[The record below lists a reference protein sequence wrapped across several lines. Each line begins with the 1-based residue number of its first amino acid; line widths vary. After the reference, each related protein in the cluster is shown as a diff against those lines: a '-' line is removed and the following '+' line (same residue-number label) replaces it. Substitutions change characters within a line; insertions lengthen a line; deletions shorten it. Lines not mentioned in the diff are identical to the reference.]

1 MFSIFRYIANAF
13 IRLAHQQDSRT
24 PAPSLRGRAGGEAA
38 LLGLLVLLFSSCSD
52 MLETDNESMVSNPEL
67 NAKTDSVFYAL
78 GIAQAMQQVADQYFY
93 IGELRGELVT
103 VDEANTDKNLKEL
116 ANYSAGME
124 NAYDSSYVFYKVINN
139 CNYYLAHRDSTLKT
153 GSTNVAI
160 DEYIAVAAW
169 RAWAYLQLARIY
181 CGDADGLTIPFY
193 TEPLTS
199 ISQIEA
205 KAADPAC
212 QKNLSQIVE
221 ALAPELELL
230 LSRYP
235 NTLVPSYRAPVL
247 DIGTTNWGASKAIN
261 MARIFVPVQVVLG
274 DMYLETAQYDKA
286 AVKYADFLCKYGVV
300 PGACI
305 SYRMKDNS
313 TEPDDYSSDFNYI
326 DDNYLN
332 IFENVATPGDVV
344 TYIPMAV
351 SSLNGKTT
359 TIPLAFGYDYYSI
372 NQSSHCPRAENVQ
385 IQPSRAFYELT
396 DSADFYYYPISY
408 NGQSINTSYPTNVKR
423 YKAGDGRASI
433 TTLNSD
439 ADNAI
444 LYRNPS
450 DTTRVYVSKVRNAN
464 VYLYRT
470 STIYLHLAEALNAME
485 YTDAA
490 FAILK
495 NGISTYLENLV
506 RKPTLDSEGG
516 IVKNEDGTPRIE
528 PYKYMSQKSVDMLG
542 TTLPFLNAQYREIFN
557 ANDVYGIHAH
567 GSCTYNKKEN
577 ELAQSARG
585 SRATALGSQMNPHY
599 LPDVIIGEKMKE
611 IAGKYNVSVGTSKAD
626 SVAAMLDLL
635 CDEYAKELAFE
646 GRRFYDLQRIAR
658 HFNEMGIW
666 GDNFGSRWFAK
677 KLSGNKPQKDLLD
690 PRNWYLPFK

>member
-1 MFSIFRYIANAF
+1 MKNSILKYKNKGRVPFGI
-13 IRLAHQQDSRT
+13 
-24 PAPSLRGRAGGEAA
+24 LRKFVSFAVPLFA
-38 LLGLLVLLFSSCSD
+38 LLFTLNSCSD

-67 NAKTDSVFYAL
+67 NAKTDSLFYAL

-116 ANYSAGME
+116 ANYSASLD

-181 CGDADGLTIPFY
+181 CGNADGLTIPFY

-221 ALAPELELL
+221 ALAPELEML

-235 NTLVPSYRAPVL
+235 NTRVPDFNEPIHP
-247 DIGTTNWGASKAIN
+247 IGKTNWGESKAID
-261 MARIFVPVQVVLG
+261 MSKIFVPVQVILG
-274 DMYLETAQYDKA
+274 DMYLETAQYQKA
-286 AVKYADFLCKYGVV
+286 AEKYADYLCRYGVM
-300 PGACI
+300 PEERF
-305 SYRMKDNS
+305 SFRMRDDI
-313 TEPDDYSSDFNYI
+313 TFPEDYSLDFN
-326 DDNYLN
+326 DMTDNYSFSFAN
-332 IFENVATPGDVV
+332 NSNPKDVV
-344 TYIPMAV
+344 SYIPMAV

-359 TIPLAFGYDYYSI
+359 TVPLAFGYDYYSI
-372 NQSSHCPRAENVQ
+372 NQSSDCPRADNIQ
-385 IQPSRAFYELT
+385 IQPSKAFYELT
-396 DSADFYYYPISY
+396 DSADYYYYPTSY
-408 NGQSINTSYPTNVKR
+408 NGQSVNTSYPTNVKR

-433 TTLNSD
+433 TSLNSD
-439 ADNAI
+439 PDYAI

-450 DTTRVYVSKVRNAN
+450 DVTKTYVSKVKNAN

-485 YTDAA
+485 YTDVA

-495 NGISTYLENLV
+495 NGISTYLESLV
-506 RKPTLDSEGG
+506 RKPTLDSEGK
-516 IVKNEDGTPRIE
+516 IVLNVDGTPRIE

-567 GSCTYNKKEN
+567 GSCTYNRKEN
-577 ELAQSARG
+577 ELAQSAKG
-585 SRATALGSQMNPHY
+585 SRATALGSQMNTHY

-611 IAGKYNVSVGTSKAD
+611 IAGKYGVSVGTSKAD

-635 CDEYAKELAFE
+635 CDEYAKEFAFE

-666 GDNFGSRWFAK
+666 GGNFGSLWFVE
-677 KLSGNKPQKDLLD
+677 KLSGNRPQKDIRD

>member
-1 MFSIFRYIANAF
+1 
-13 IRLAHQQDSRT
+13 
-24 PAPSLRGRAGGEAA
+24 
-38 LLGLLVLLFSSCSD
+38 

-103 VDEANTDKNLKEL
+103 IDEATTDKNLKEL
-116 ANYSAGME
+116 ANYSASIE

-153 GSTNVAI
+153 GSTNVVI

-181 CGDADGLTIPFY
+181 CGNAEGLTIPFF

-205 KAADPAC
+205 KAADPGC

-221 ALAPELELL
+221 ALAPELEQL

-235 NTLVPSYRAPVL
+235 NTRVPSFNATAYY
-247 DIGTTNWGASKAIN
+247 IGTTNWGASKLID
-261 MARIFVPVQVVLG
+261 MSKIFVPVQVVLG
-274 DMYLETAQYDKA
+274 DMYLETAQYQKA
-286 AVKYADFLCKYGVV
+286 AEKYADYLCRYGVV
-300 PGACI
+300 SEARF
-305 SYRMKDNS
+305 SYRVRDYI
-313 TEPDDYSSDFNYI
+313 TDPEDYSLDFNLMI
-326 DDNYLN
+326 DNYCTFFAN
-332 IFENVATPGDVV
+332 NANPKDVV
-344 TYIPMAV
+344 SYIPMAV
-351 SSLNGKTT
+351 SSQNGKTT
-359 TIPLAFGYDYYSI
+359 TIPLSFGYDYYSI
-372 NQSSHCPRAENVQ
+372 NQSSDCPRVENIQ
-385 IQPSRAFYELT
+385 IQPSRTFYALT
-396 DSADFYYYPISY
+396 DSADYYYYPKSY
-408 NGQSINTSYPTNVKR
+408 NGQTLNTSYPTDVKK

-433 TTLNSD
+433 TSQNSD
-439 ADNAI
+439 PDFAI

-450 DTTRVYVSKVRNAN
+450 DITQTYVSKVMNAN
-464 VYLYRT
+464 VYLYRA

-506 RKPTLDSEGG
+506 RKPTIDSEGK
-516 IVKNEDGTPRIE
+516 IVLNEDGTPKIE

-542 TTLPFLNAQYREIFN
+542 TTLPFLSAQYREIFN

-567 GSCTYNKKEN
+567 GSCTYNVKEN

-585 SRATALGSQMNPHY
+585 SRATALGSQMNTHY

-611 IAGKYNVSVGTSKAD
+611 IAKKYDVKVGTSKAD

-635 CDEYAKELAFE
+635 CDEYAKEFAFE

-666 GDNFGSRWFAK
+666 GGDFGSRWFVE
-677 KLSGNKPQKDLLD
+677 KLSGNKPQKDLRD

>member
-1 MFSIFRYIANAF
+1 MKNSILKYKNKGRVPFCI
-13 IRLAHQQDSRT
+13 
-24 PAPSLRGRAGGEAA
+24 LRKFVSSAVPLFA
-38 LLGLLVLLFSSCSD
+38 LLFTLNSCSD

-116 ANYSAGME
+116 ANYSASLD

-181 CGDADGLTIPFY
+181 CGNADGLTIPFY

-221 ALAPELELL
+221 TLAPELEML

-235 NTLVPSYRAPVL
+235 NTRVPDFNEPIHP
-247 DIGTTNWGASKAIN
+247 IGTTNWGESKAID
-261 MARIFVPVQVVLG
+261 MSKIFVPVQVILG
-274 DMYLETAQYDKA
+274 DMYLETAQYQKA
-286 AVKYADFLCKYGVV
+286 AEKYADYLCRYGVM
-300 PGACI
+300 PEERF
-305 SYRMKDNS
+305 SFRMR
-313 TEPDDYSSDFNYI
+313 DDITYPEDFSQDFNI
-326 DDNYLN
+326 LNDNYCSFWGN
-332 IFENVATPGDVV
+332 NTNPKDVV
-344 TYIPMAV
+344 SYIPMAV

-359 TIPLAFGYDYYSI
+359 TVPLAFGYDYYSI
-372 NQSSHCPRAENVQ
+372 NQSSDCPRADNIQ
-385 IQPSRAFYELT
+385 IQPSKAFYELT
-396 DSADFYYYPISY
+396 DSADYYYYPTSY
-408 NGQSINTSYPTNVKR
+408 NGQSVNTSYPTNVKR

-433 TTLNSD
+433 TSLNSD
-439 ADNAI
+439 PDLAI

-450 DTTRVYVSKVRNAN
+450 DVTKTYVSKVKNAN

-495 NGISTYLENLV
+495 NGISTYLESLV
-506 RKPTLDSEGG
+506 RKPTLDSEGK
-516 IVKNEDGTPRIE
+516 IVLNVDGTPRIE

-567 GSCTYNKKEN
+567 GSCTYNRKEN
-577 ELAQSARG
+577 ELAQSAKG
-585 SRATALGSQMNPHY
+585 SRATALGSQMNTHY

-611 IAGKYNVSVGTSKAD
+611 IAGKYGVSVGTSRAD

-635 CDEYAKELAFE
+635 CDEYAKEFAFE

-666 GDNFGSRWFAK
+666 GGNFGSLWFVE
-677 KLSGNKPQKDLLD
+677 KLSGNRPQKDLRD

>member
-1 MFSIFRYIANAF
+1 MKNSILKYKNKGRVPFGILRKFVSFAVPLFAF
-13 IRLAHQQDSRT
+13 
-24 PAPSLRGRAGGEAA
+24 
-38 LLGLLVLLFSSCSD
+38 LFTLNSCSD

-67 NAKTDSVFYAL
+67 NAKTDSMFYAL

-116 ANYSAGME
+116 ANYSASLD

-181 CGDADGLTIPFY
+181 CGNADGLTIPFY

-221 ALAPELELL
+221 ALAPELEML

-235 NTLVPSYRAPVL
+235 NTRVPDFNEPIHP
-247 DIGTTNWGASKAIN
+247 IGKTNWGESKAID
-261 MARIFVPVQVVLG
+261 MSKIFVPVQVILG
-274 DMYLETAQYDKA
+274 DMYLETAQYQKA
-286 AVKYADFLCKYGVV
+286 AEKYADYLCRYGVM
-300 PGACI
+300 PEERF
-305 SYRMKDNS
+305 SFRMR
-313 TEPDDYSSDFNYI
+313 DDITYPEDFSQDFNI
-326 DDNYLN
+326 LNDNYCSFWGN
-332 IFENVATPGDVV
+332 NTTSKDVV
-344 TYIPMAV
+344 SYIPMAV

-372 NQSSHCPRAENVQ
+372 NQSSDCPRADNIQ
-385 IQPSRAFYELT
+385 IQPSKAFYELT
-396 DSADFYYYPISY
+396 DSADYYYYPTSY
-408 NGQSINTSYPTNVKR
+408 NGQSVNTSYPTNVKR

-433 TTLNSD
+433 TSLNSD
-439 ADNAI
+439 PDLAI

-450 DTTRVYVSKVRNAN
+450 DITKTYVSKVRNAN

-485 YTDAA
+485 YTDVA

-495 NGISTYLENLV
+495 NGISTYLESLV
-506 RKPTLDSEGG
+506 RKPTLDSEGK
-516 IVKNEDGTPRIE
+516 IVLNDDGTPRIE

-557 ANDVYGIHAH
+557 AKDVYGIHAH

-585 SRATALGSQMNPHY
+585 SRATALGSQMNTHY

-611 IAGKYNVSVGTSKAD
+611 IAGKYGVSVGSSRAD
-626 SVAAMLDLL
+626 SVAAMLDVL
-635 CDEYAKELAFE
+635 CDEYAKEFAFE

-666 GDNFGSRWFAK
+666 GGNFGSLWFVE
-677 KLSGNKPQKDLLD
+677 KLSGNRPQKDLRD

>member
-1 MFSIFRYIANAF
+1 M
-13 IRLAHQQDSRT
+13 
-24 PAPSLRGRAGGEAA
+24 
-38 LLGLLVLLFSSCSD
+38 
-52 MLETDNESMVSNPEL
+52 
-67 NAKTDSVFYAL
+67 FYAL

-116 ANYSAGME
+116 ANYSASLD

-181 CGDADGLTIPFY
+181 CGNADGLTIPFY

-221 ALAPELELL
+221 TLAPELEML

-235 NTLVPSYRAPVL
+235 NTRVPDFNEPIHP
-247 DIGTTNWGASKAIN
+247 IGTTNWGESKAID
-261 MARIFVPVQVVLG
+261 MSKIFVPVQVILG
-274 DMYLETAQYDKA
+274 DMYLETAQYQKA
-286 AVKYADFLCKYGVV
+286 AEKYADYLCRYGVM
-300 PGACI
+300 PEERF
-305 SYRMKDNS
+305 SFRMKDDI
-313 TEPDDYSSDFNYI
+313 TFPEDYSLDFN
-326 DDNYLN
+326 DMTDNYSFSFAN
-332 IFENVATPGDVV
+332 NSNPKDVV
-344 TYIPMAV
+344 SYIPMAV

-359 TIPLAFGYDYYSI
+359 TVPLAFGYDYYSI
-372 NQSSHCPRAENVQ
+372 NQSSNCPRAENIQ
-385 IQPSRAFYELT
+385 IQPSKAFYELT
-396 DSADFYYYPISY
+396 DSAYYYYYPTSVIGNSV
-408 NGQSINTSYPTNVKR
+408 NTSYPTNVKR

-433 TTLNSD
+433 TSLNSD
-439 ADNAI
+439 PDYAI

-450 DTTRVYVSKVRNAN
+450 DVTKTYVSKVKNAN

-485 YTDAA
+485 YTDVA

-506 RKPTLDSEGG
+506 RKPTLDSEGK
-516 IVKNEDGTPRIE
+516 IVLNVDGTPRIE

-577 ELAQSARG
+577 ELAQSAKG
-585 SRATALGSQMNPHY
+585 SRATALGSQMNTHY

-611 IAGKYNVSVGTSKAD
+611 IAGKYGVSVGTSRAD

-635 CDEYAKELAFE
+635 CDEYAKEFAFE

-666 GDNFGSRWFAK
+666 GGNFGSRWLVE
-677 KLSGNKPQKDLLD
+677 KLSGNRPQKDLRD

>member
-1 MFSIFRYIANAF
+1 MKNSILKYKNKGRVPFGILRKFVSFAVPLFAF
-13 IRLAHQQDSRT
+13 
-24 PAPSLRGRAGGEAA
+24 
-38 LLGLLVLLFSSCSD
+38 LFTLNSCSD

-67 NAKTDSVFYAL
+67 NAKTDSMFYAL

-116 ANYSAGME
+116 ANYSASLD

-181 CGDADGLTIPFY
+181 CGNADGLTIPFY

-221 ALAPELELL
+221 TLAPELEML

-235 NTLVPSYRAPVL
+235 NTRVPDFNEPIHP
-247 DIGTTNWGASKAIN
+247 IGTTNWGESKAID
-261 MARIFVPVQVVLG
+261 MSKIFVPVQVILG
-274 DMYLETAQYDKA
+274 DMYLETAQYQKA
-286 AVKYADFLCKYGVV
+286 AEKYADYLCRYGVM
-300 PGACI
+300 PEERF
-305 SYRMKDNS
+305 SFRMRDDI
-313 TEPDDYSSDFNYI
+313 TYPEDYSLDFN
-326 DDNYLN
+326 DMTDNYSFSFAN
-332 IFENVATPGDVV
+332 NSNPKDVV
-344 TYIPMAV
+344 SYIPMAV
-351 SSLNGKTT
+351 SSLNGKTST
-359 TIPLAFGYDYYSI
+359 VPLAFGYDYYSI
-372 NQSSHCPRAENVQ
+372 NQSSDCPRADNIQ
-385 IQPSRAFYELT
+385 IQPSKAFYELT
-396 DSADFYYYPISY
+396 DSADYYYYPTSY
-408 NGQSINTSYPTNVKR
+408 NGQSVNTSYPTNVKR

-433 TTLNSD
+433 TSLNSD
-439 ADNAI
+439 PDYAI

-450 DTTRVYVSKVRNAN
+450 DVTKTYVSKVKNAN

-485 YTDAA
+485 YTDVA

-495 NGISTYLENLV
+495 NGISTYLESLV
-506 RKPTLDSEGG
+506 RKPTLDSEGK
-516 IVKNEDGTPRIE
+516 IVLNVDGTPRIE

-577 ELAQSARG
+577 ELAQSAKG
-585 SRATALGSQMNPHY
+585 SRATALGSQMNTHY

-611 IAGKYNVSVGTSKAD
+611 IAGKYGVSVGTSRAD
-626 SVAAMLDLL
+626 SVAAMLDVL
-635 CDEYAKELAFE
+635 CDEYAKEFAFE

-666 GDNFGSRWFAK
+666 GGNFGSLWFVE
-677 KLSGNKPQKDLLD
+677 KLSGNRPQKDLRD

>member
-1 MFSIFRYIANAF
+1 MKNSILKYKNKGRVPFGI
-13 IRLAHQQDSRT
+13 
-24 PAPSLRGRAGGEAA
+24 LRKFVNFAVPLFA
-38 LLGLLVLLFSSCSD
+38 LLFTLNSCSD

-116 ANYSAGME
+116 ANYSASLD

-181 CGDADGLTIPFY
+181 CGNADGLTIPFY

-221 ALAPELELL
+221 TLAPELEML

-235 NTLVPSYRAPVL
+235 NTRVPDFNEPIHP
-247 DIGTTNWGASKAIN
+247 IGTTNWGESKAID
-261 MARIFVPVQVVLG
+261 MSKIFVPVQVILG
-274 DMYLETAQYDKA
+274 DMYLETAQYQKA
-286 AVKYADFLCKYGVV
+286 AEKYADYLCRYGVM
-300 PGACI
+300 PEERF
-305 SYRMKDNS
+305 SFRMKDDI
-313 TEPDDYSSDFNYI
+313 TFPEDYSLDFN
-326 DDNYLN
+326 DMTDNYSFSFAN
-332 IFENVATPGDVV
+332 NSNPKDVV
-344 TYIPMAV
+344 SYIPMAV

-359 TIPLAFGYDYYSI
+359 TVPLAFGYDYYSI
-372 NQSSHCPRAENVQ
+372 NQSSDCPRADNIQ
-385 IQPSRAFYELT
+385 IQPSKAFYELT
-396 DSADFYYYPISY
+396 DSADYYYYPTSY
-408 NGQSINTSYPTNVKR
+408 NGQSVNTSYPTNVKR

-433 TTLNSD
+433 TSLNSD
-439 ADNAI
+439 PDYAI

-450 DTTRVYVSKVRNAN
+450 DVTKTYVSKVKNAN

-485 YTDAA
+485 YTDVA

-495 NGISTYLENLV
+495 NGISTYLESLV
-506 RKPTLDSEGG
+506 RKPTLDSEGK
-516 IVKNEDGTPRIE
+516 IVLNVDGTPRIE

-577 ELAQSARG
+577 ELAQSAKG
-585 SRATALGSQMNPHY
+585 SRATALGSQMNTHY

-611 IAGKYNVSVGTSKAD
+611 IAGKYGVSVGTSRAD
-626 SVAAMLDLL
+626 SVAAMLDVL
-635 CDEYAKELAFE
+635 CDEYAKEFAFE

-666 GDNFGSRWFAK
+666 GGNFGSLWFVE
-677 KLSGNKPQKDLLD
+677 KLSGNRPQKDLRD

>member
-1 MFSIFRYIANAF
+1 MKNSILKYKNKGRVPFGILRKFVSFAVPLFAF
-13 IRLAHQQDSRT
+13 
-24 PAPSLRGRAGGEAA
+24 
-38 LLGLLVLLFSSCSD
+38 LFTLNSCSD

-67 NAKTDSVFYAL
+67 NAKTDSMFYAL

-116 ANYSAGME
+116 ANYSASLD

-181 CGDADGLTIPFY
+181 CGNADGLTIPFY

-221 ALAPELELL
+221 TLAPELEML

-235 NTLVPSYRAPVL
+235 NTRVPDFNEPIHP
-247 DIGTTNWGASKAIN
+247 IGTTNWGESKAID
-261 MARIFVPVQVVLG
+261 MSKIFVPVQVILG
-274 DMYLETAQYDKA
+274 DMYLETAQYQKA
-286 AVKYADFLCKYGVV
+286 AEKYADYLCRYGVM
-300 PGACI
+300 PEERF
-305 SYRMKDNS
+305 SFRMRDDI
-313 TEPDDYSSDFNYI
+313 TFPEDYSLDFN
-326 DDNYLN
+326 DMTDNYSFSFAN
-332 IFENVATPGDVV
+332 NSNPKDVV
-344 TYIPMAV
+344 SYIPMAV

-359 TIPLAFGYDYYSI
+359 TVPLAFGYDYYSI
-372 NQSSHCPRAENVQ
+372 NQSSDCPRADNIQ
-385 IQPSRAFYELT
+385 IQPSKAFYELT
-396 DSADFYYYPISY
+396 DSADYYYYPTSY
-408 NGQSINTSYPTNVKR
+408 NGQSVNTSYPTNVKR

-433 TTLNSD
+433 TSLNSD
-439 ADNAI
+439 PDLAI

-450 DTTRVYVSKVRNAN
+450 DVTKTYVSKVKNAN

-506 RKPTLDSEGG
+506 RKPTLDSEGK
-516 IVKNEDGTPRIE
+516 IVLNDDGTPRIE

-567 GSCTYNKKEN
+567 GSCTYNRKEN
-577 ELAQSARG
+577 ELAQSAKG
-585 SRATALGSQMNPHY
+585 SRATALGSQMNTHY

-611 IAGKYNVSVGTSKAD
+611 IAGKYGVSVGTSKAD

-635 CDEYAKELAFE
+635 CDEYAKEFAFE

-666 GDNFGSRWFAK
+666 GGNFGSLWFVE
-677 KLSGNKPQKDLLD
+677 KLSGNRPQKDLRD

>member
-13 IRLAHQQDSRT
+13 IRLPHQQDSRT

-230 LSRYP
+230 LNRYP

-261 MARIFVPVQVVLG
+261 MARIFVPVQVILG

-313 TEPDDYSSDFNYI
+313 AEPDDYSSAFNYI

-372 NQSSHCPRAENVQ
+372 NQSSHCPRADNVQ

-396 DSADFYYYPISY
+396 DSADFYYYPKSY
-408 NGQSINTSYPTNVKR
+408 SGQTENTSYPTEVK
-423 YKAGDGRASI
+423 KFKGGDGRASI
-433 TTLNSD
+433 TSESRNID
-439 ADNAI
+439 DAI
-444 LYRNPS
+444 LYRNPA
-450 DTTRVYVSKVRNAN
+450 DTSKVYVGKVRNAN
-464 VYLYRT
+464 IYMYRI
-470 STIYLHLAEALNAME
+470 STVYLHLAEALNAMG

-495 NGISTYLENLV
+495 NGISTYLEDLV
-506 RKPTLDSEGG
+506 KKPTL
-516 IVKNEDGTPRIE
+516 NADGTSKIE

-585 SRATALGSQMNPHY
+585 SRATALGSQMNTHY
-599 LPDVIIGEKMKE
+599 LPDVIIREKMKE

-666 GDNFGSRWFAK
+666 GGNFGSRWFAK

>member
-1 MFSIFRYIANAF
+1 MKNSILKYKNNGRVLFCI
-13 IRLAHQQDSRT
+13 
-24 PAPSLRGRAGGEAA
+24 LRKFVSFAVPLFA
-38 LLGLLVLLFSSCSD
+38 LLFTLNSCSD
-52 MLETDNESMVSNPEL
+52 MLETDSESMVSNPEL

-116 ANYSAGME
+116 ANYSASLD

-181 CGDADGLTIPFY
+181 CGNADGLTIPFY

-221 ALAPELELL
+221 TLAPELEML

-235 NTLVPSYRAPVL
+235 NTRVPDFNEPIHP
-247 DIGTTNWGASKAIN
+247 IGTTNWGESKAID
-261 MARIFVPVQVVLG
+261 MSKIFVPVQVILG
-274 DMYLETAQYDKA
+274 DMYLETAQYQKA
-286 AVKYADFLCKYGVV
+286 AEKYADYLCRYGVM
-300 PGACI
+300 PEERF
-305 SYRMKDNS
+305 SFRMR
-313 TEPDDYSSDFNYI
+313 DDITYPEDFSQDFN
-326 DDNYLN
+326 DMTDNYSFSFAN
-332 IFENVATPGDVV
+332 NSNPKDVV
-344 TYIPMAV
+344 SYIPMAV

-372 NQSSHCPRAENVQ
+372 NQSSDCPRADNIQ
-385 IQPSRAFYELT
+385 IQPSKAFYELT
-396 DSADFYYYPISY
+396 DSADYYYYPTSY
-408 NGQSINTSYPTNVKR
+408 NGQSVNTSYPTNVKR

-433 TTLNSD
+433 TSLNSD
-439 ADNAI
+439 PDYAI

-450 DTTRVYVSKVRNAN
+450 DVTKTYVSKVRNAN

-495 NGISTYLENLV
+495 NGISTYLESLV
-506 RKPTLDSEGG
+506 RKPTLDSEGK
-516 IVKNEDGTPRIE
+516 IVLNDDGTPRIE

-557 ANDVYGIHAH
+557 AKDVYGIHAH
-567 GSCTYNKKEN
+567 GSCTYNRKEN
-577 ELAQSARG
+577 ELAQSAKG
-585 SRATALGSQMNPHY
+585 SRATALGSQMNTHY

-611 IAGKYNVSVGTSKAD
+611 IAGKYGVSVGSSRAD
-626 SVAAMLDLL
+626 SVAAMLDVL
-635 CDEYAKELAFE
+635 CDEYAKEFAFE

-658 HFNEMGIW
+658 HFNEADTW
-666 GDNFGSRWFAK
+666 GADFGSKWFAK
-677 KLSGNKPQKDLLD
+677 KLEGNKPQKNLYD

>member
-1 MFSIFRYIANAF
+1 
-13 IRLAHQQDSRT
+13 
-24 PAPSLRGRAGGEAA
+24 
-38 LLGLLVLLFSSCSD
+38 

-103 VDEANTDKNLKEL
+103 IDEATTDKNLKEL
-116 ANYSAGME
+116 ANYSASME

-153 GSTNVAI
+153 GSTNVVI

-181 CGDADGLTIPFY
+181 CGNAEGLTIPFF

-205 KAADPAC
+205 KAADPGC

-221 ALAPELELL
+221 ALAPELEQL

-235 NTLVPSYRAPVL
+235 NTHVPDFNAPIYG
-247 DIGTTNWGASKAIN
+247 IGTTNWGESKLID
-261 MARIFVPVQVVLG
+261 MSKIFVPVQVVLG
-274 DMYLETAQYDKA
+274 DMYLETAQYGKA
-286 AVKYADFLCKYGVV
+286 AEKYADYLCKYGVV
-300 PGACI
+300 SG
-305 SYRMKDNS
+305 SYGSVRNIEEPKFPEDVTEVFNLIHLTYPDIFRNS
-313 TEPDDYSSDFNYI
+313 ANP
-326 DDNYLN
+326 
-332 IFENVATPGDVV
+332 ADVL

-359 TIPLAFGYDYYSI
+359 SIPLSFGYDYYSI
-372 NQSSHCPRAENVQ
+372 NHSSDCPRVDNIQ
-385 IQPSRAFYELT
+385 IKPSRAFYAMM
-396 DSADFYYYPISY
+396 DSADFYYYPKSY
-408 NGQSINTSYPTNVKR
+408 NGSTLNTSYPTEVK
-423 YKAGDGRASI
+423 KFKGGDGRACVTSSSRYMESSI
-433 TTLNSD
+433 LFH
-439 ADNAI
+439 
-444 LYRNPS
+444 
-450 DTTRVYVSKVRNAN
+450 DTNDTSHVYVRKVVNAN
-464 VYLYRT
+464 VYLYRA
-470 STIYLHLAEALNAME
+470 STVYLHLAEALNAME

-506 RKPTLDSEGG
+506 RKPTIDSEGN
-516 IVKNEDGTPRIE
+516 IVLNEDGTPKIE
-528 PYKYMSQKSVDMLG
+528 PYKYMSQKSVDVLG
-542 TTLPFLNAQYREIFN
+542 TTLPFLSAQYREIFN

-567 GSCTYNKKEN
+567 GSCTYNVKEN

-585 SRATALGSQMNPHY
+585 SRATALGSQMNTHY

-611 IAGKYNVSVGTSKAD
+611 IAKKYDVNVGTSKAD

-635 CDEYAKELAFE
+635 CDEYAKEFAFE

-666 GDNFGSRWFAK
+666 GGDFGSRWFVE
-677 KLSGNKPQKDLLD
+677 KLSGNKPQKDLHD

>member
-1 MFSIFRYIANAF
+1 MKNSILKYKNKGRVPFGILRKFVSFAVPLFAF
-13 IRLAHQQDSRT
+13 
-24 PAPSLRGRAGGEAA
+24 
-38 LLGLLVLLFSSCSD
+38 LFTLNSCSD

-67 NAKTDSVFYAL
+67 NAKTDSMFYAL

-116 ANYSAGME
+116 ANYSASLD

-181 CGDADGLTIPFY
+181 CGNADGLTIPFY

-221 ALAPELELL
+221 ALAPELEML

-235 NTLVPSYRAPVL
+235 NTRVPDFNEPIHP
-247 DIGTTNWGASKAIN
+247 IGTTNWGESKAID
-261 MARIFVPVQVVLG
+261 MSKIFVPVQVILG
-274 DMYLETAQYDKA
+274 DMYLETAQYQKA
-286 AVKYADFLCKYGVV
+286 AEKYADYLCRYGVM
-300 PGACI
+300 PEERF
-305 SYRMKDNS
+305 SFRMR
-313 TEPDDYSSDFNYI
+313 DDITYPEDFSQDFNI
-326 DDNYLN
+326 LNDNYCSFWGN
-332 IFENVATPGDVV
+332 NTNPKDVV
-344 TYIPMAV
+344 SYIPMAV

-359 TIPLAFGYDYYSI
+359 TVPLAFGYDYYSI
-372 NQSSHCPRAENVQ
+372 NQSSNCPRAENIQ
-385 IQPSRAFYELT
+385 IQPSKAFYELT
-396 DSADFYYYPISY
+396 DSADYYYYPTSY
-408 NGQSINTSYPTNVKR
+408 NGQSVNTSYPTNVKR

-433 TTLNSD
+433 TSLNSD
-439 ADNAI
+439 PDLAI

-450 DTTRVYVSKVRNAN
+450 DITKTYVSKVKNAN

-495 NGISTYLENLV
+495 NGISTYLESLV
-506 RKPTLDSEGG
+506 RKPTLDSEGK
-516 IVKNEDGTPRIE
+516 IVLNDDGTPRIE

-557 ANDVYGIHAH
+557 AKDVYGIHAH

-585 SRATALGSQMNPHY
+585 SRATALGSQMNTHY

-611 IAGKYNVSVGTSKAD
+611 IAGKYGVSVGTSKAD

-635 CDEYAKELAFE
+635 CDEYAKEFAFE

-658 HFNEMGIW
+658 HFNEAGTW
-666 GDNFGSRWFAK
+666 GADFGSKWFAK
-677 KLSGNKPQKDLLD
+677 KLEGNKPQKNLYD

>member
-1 MFSIFRYIANAF
+1 MFSIFRYIANTF

-78 GIAQAMQQVADQYFY
+78 GIAQAMQQVADQYYY

-313 TEPDDYSSDFNYI
+313 AEPDDYSSDFNYI

-585 SRATALGSQMNPHY
+585 SRATALGSQMNTDY

-666 GDNFGSRWFAK
+666 GGNFGSRWFAK